1 MELFQFIPSTPFFN
15 QSEELNIVRQPI
27 AALLCTGMLE
37 RGEIDVAVTDLS
49 LTFPRAQV
57 TTFFKL
63 QFASGDSFSR
73 FLKAP

>member
-1 MELFQFIPSTPFFN
+1 MANFE
-15 QSEELNIVRQPI
+15 RQPI
-27 AALLCTGMLE
+27 AALHLFTGMLE

-57 TTFFKL
+57 TSCFNYSL
-63 QFASGDSFSR
+63 PVLIVLAD